1 MTKILLKN
9 SRNAIIAAT
18 ILLLLLAAG
27 CSKKEAQA
35 PSPATSTKAEPAKV
49 LPIPV
54 QKQSSSATRA
64 PSITG
69 AQFDFSTKKD
79 PFKPFIAAKAAAPV
93 AESLGKNLLPIHKF
107 DVTQFRVIGVV
118 TGGKE
123 NQAMV
128 VNPNGKGYVLKTG
141 MTIGRSEAR
150 VTAIT
155 SRGIEI
161 LEQFRDDNGRVH
173 KQRSTI
179 TLPRKE

>member
-9 SRNAIIAAT
+9 SRAAT
-18 ILLLLLAAG
+18 ILLLLLALAG
-27 CSKKEAQA
+27 CSKKEVQA
-35 PSPATSTKAEPAKV
+35 PSPATSPKVEPAKV
-49 LPIPV
+49 LPMPPV
-54 QKQSSSATRA
+54 QKQTSSATRA
-64 PSITG
+64 TSITG

-79 PFKPFIAAKAAAPV
+79 PFKPFIAAKAAVPV
-93 AESLGKNLLPIHKF
+93 AENLGKNLLPIHKF
-107 DVTQFRVIGVV
+107 DVNQFRVIGVV

-128 VNPNGKGYVLKTG
+128 VDPNGKGYVLKTG
-141 MTIGRSEAR
+141 MTIGKSEAR